1 MLIARRIGNTQ
12 KTVILELV
20 VHVKAVVLS
29 SYQCQY
35 ISKSSFTCSKSYLGS
50 YMYYSTVNMTLE

>member
-1 MLIARRIGNTQ
+1 MLIARRIGA
-12 KTVILELV
+12 KDSYFRASRSREGGCLG
-20 VHVKAVVLS
+20 